1 MKCNP
6 SQKQFKEKSYD
17 YTNRCKKKVF
27 GKNQFMIKT
36 TCKLGL

>member
-27 GKNQFMIKT
+27 GKNLKT
-36 TCKLGL
+36 PCKLGL